1 MFGSDCQNGRMTA
14 KEPLILYSRPGCHL
28 CELAAEMLDRLAVDW
43 REVDIETDPELDARY
58 GLVIPVV
65 RSGIA
70 KKELP
75 FPFGEEQLSRF
86 VKGLDQ

>member
-1 MFGSDCQNGRMTA
+1 MTERA
-14 KEPLILYSRPGCHL
+14 PFILYTRQGCHL
-28 CELAAEMLDRLAVDW
+28 CELAAEMLERLGADW
-43 REVDIETDPELDARY
+43 RPVDIESDPELDARY

-65 RSGIA
+65 LSGHT

-86 VKGLDQ
+86 LQVKPSEGN